1 MYISLPSICA
11 WIEGLASPRS
21 SRHVQSAKETFK
33 WGKGRRTPRPPDPA
47 PARGSKTMTTR
58 LSARA
63 ESTLNDSPAPVTGRS
78 RSKAGLKANRPAQ
91 YSTWTQWQS
100 GCTPAPTWDTAH
112 ARDRW
117 KTACRAG
124 GHHQGTI
131 ALVDEHWT
139 GITRHLGD
147 QRSVYAAPPRW
158 KLPEV
163 VIAETREQA
172 IETHVIL
179 NGPPEY
185 A

>member
-1 MYISLPSICA
+1 
-11 WIEGLASPRS
+11 
-21 SRHVQSAKETFK
+21 
-33 WGKGRRTPRPPDPA
+33 
-47 PARGSKTMTTR
+47 MTTR
-58 LSARA
+58 LSTRA

-124 GHHQGTI
+124 GHHSGHNCAGGRTQDWNNKTPG
-131 ALVDEHWT
+131 
-139 GITRHLGD
+139 
-147 QRSVYAAPPRW
+147 RSKKPPPRW